1 MHWYM
6 SLYVTYQRERNSLL
20 SNFIIIINSILLM
33 TKQRLTK
40 LGAKY
45 NSQINNPN
53 HNNPNKYLTYKTH
66 ANNCLPNDCP

>member
-1 MHWYM
+1 M
-6 SLYVTYQRERNSLL
+6 SLYVTYQREKQSAVKLYYNNKFYPLDDQ
-20 SNFIIIINSILLM
+20 
-33 TKQRLTK
+33 TKIDKT
-40 LGAKY
+40 KY